1 MIGRDA
7 TGLARTLTVDR
18 GERDGVVKEA
28 AVLAP
33 AGIVGQVFLIIEG
46 TLGEGCGLKFVKRT
60 EDLQTGDVIVTS
72 GVDGIFP
79 RGLPLGRITSVDK
92 RGQGLFSSRKDGA
105 GVEASRA
112 RKALVGLLACGRGLP
127 LGAAGRQGQQ
137 DESESRVIMARR
149 PRSRTAG
156 STIVYRS
163 PSSSAFASFRSR
175 VAKPSVNQA

>member
-1 MIGRDA
+1 M
-7 TGLARTLTVDR
+7 
-18 GERDGVVKEA
+18 KEA

-79 RGLPLGRITSVDK
+79 RGLPIGRITSVDK

-127 LGAAGRQGQQ
+127 LGSTSTAPCSNSVTPPPRCISA
-137 DESESRVIMARR
+137 SSSRDDGTR
-149 PRSRTAG
+149 PRRFAVSRSRQQADG
-156 STIVYRS
+156 PA
-163 PSSSAFASFRSR
+163 PSS
-175 VAKPSVNQA
+175 KPSSADS